1 VRYCAY
7 PTYQLCYAL
16 GRREILRLRDDA
28 REARGAMFSLR
39 AFHDELLTYGALPTP
54 LARWGMGLA

>member
-1 VRYCAY
+1 
-7 PTYQLCYAL
+7 
-16 GRREILRLRDDA
+16 
-28 REARGAMFSLR
+28 MFSLR